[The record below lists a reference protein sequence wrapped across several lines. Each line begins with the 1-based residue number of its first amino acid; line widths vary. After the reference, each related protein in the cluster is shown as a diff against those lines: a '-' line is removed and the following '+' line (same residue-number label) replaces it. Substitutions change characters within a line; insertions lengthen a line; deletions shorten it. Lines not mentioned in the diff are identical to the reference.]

1 MGTYQPPL
9 TITPK
14 ILNLV
19 AKISEQLGRYDER
32 ENKAQALRLRRANQ
46 IRTIQGSLAIEGNS
60 LSVEQITAVLEGK
73 PVIAPPREVQEVK
86 NALAV
91 YERFEQF
98 NALKEDDLLHA
109 HQLLMLGLMDEAGR
123 YRGGGVGVMSGQEVI
138 HMAPPANQVP
148 RLMKA
153 LFVWLKQTDHHALI
167 ASAVFHYEF
176 EFIHPFADGNGR
188 MGRLWQSVI
197 LANWNP
203 IFANLPVESLIYQH
217 QQAYY
222 QAIALSTAQ
231 TDCAAFVEFMLETI
245 ANTFTQLINE
255 NRLGKRLGK
264 ELSDNQ
270 QAILHWV
277 TLDNKITIKELAAQL
292 RISTTAVENNIKK
305 LRELALLER
314 KGGRKDGFWQIRS

>member
-1 MGTYQPPL
+1 
-9 TITPK
+9 
-14 ILNLV
+14 
-19 AKISEQLGRYDER
+19 
-32 ENKAQALRLRRANQ
+32 
-46 IRTIQGSLAIEGNS
+46 
-60 LSVEQITAVLEGK
+60 
-73 PVIAPPREVQEVK
+73 
-86 NALAV
+86 
-91 YERFEQF
+91 
-98 NALKEDDLLHA
+98 
-109 HQLLMLGLMDEAGR
+109 
-123 YRGGGVGVMSGQEVI
+123 
-138 HMAPPANQVP
+138 
-148 RLMKA
+148 
-153 LFVWLKQTDHHALI
+153 
-167 ASAVFHYEF
+167 VFHYEF

-255 NRLGKRLGK
+255 SGLGKRLGK

-270 QAILHWV
+270 QAILHLV